1 MDSSR
6 RRYFIENGCCYFV
19 FLYGGRKFLV
29 VQEERKNIS
38 IREHACYGVD
48 YPFATG
54 QRDKPMMNY
63 GYAHTLEASS
73 MLASARCQGFIYG
86 VKKGAHLLA
95 WLQYVRRLGDTTPE
109 RAKTGTRLRL
119 RYTT

>member
-19 FLYGGRKFLV
+19 FWYGGRKFLV

-63 GYAHTLEASS
+63 GYSHTLEASS
-73 MLASARCQGFIYG
+73 MLASARRQGFIYG
-86 VKKGAHLLA
+86 VKKGAHLFA
-95 WLQYVRRLGDTTPE
+95 PGSSMCDVSVIRQP
-109 RAKTGTRLRL
+109 
-119 RYTT
+119 